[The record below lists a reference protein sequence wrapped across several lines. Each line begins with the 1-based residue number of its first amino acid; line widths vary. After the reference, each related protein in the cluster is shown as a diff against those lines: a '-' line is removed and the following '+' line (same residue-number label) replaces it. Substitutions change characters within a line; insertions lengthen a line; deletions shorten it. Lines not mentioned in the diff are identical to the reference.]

1 MSVLARM
8 ANLLM
13 LLGIV
18 LMTLSIVFFTLES
31 FKDAG
36 TGTVSGGGCIILFI
50 IPICFGFGEHST
62 ELLFISLLLALALT
76 VILLI
81 TVFSTYKRSR
91 WNQDL

>member
-1 MSVLARM
+1 MLARM
-8 ANLLM
+8 ANLLVV
-13 LLGIV
+13 LGIV
-18 LMTLSIVFFTLES
+18 LMMLSIVFFMFES

-36 TGTVSGGGCIILFI
+36 TGTVSGGGCIILFF

-81 TVFSTYKRSR
+81 TMFSTYKRPSWR
-91 WNQDL
+91 QDL